1 LIQLPKYLKLFDS
14 NYVKEKIF
22 RHEIEDLFSKGK
34 NYALPKV
41 KYATKES
48 LDSFKKNF
56 LFCFCA
62 GNSAADFSAW
72 LKQIEN
78 SSNTI
83 SSADE
88 LIENVFTF
96 FNGEKFSIGEKI
108 NWNTDYKSKFSW
120 AEDLSWKI
128 NYLNFPQGVDPEYAW
143 HLGRFEFGFILAKA
157 YLLTSNEKYLQKY
170 LDYLSEFSST
180 AKYCTGIQWCKSSEV
195 SIRLINFLLSFGLVI
210 HSPLI
215 NETVINSFIR
225 LILLH
230 AVYIENNLEVKIF
243 RGYEYLLNLLS
254 LGMVGVLFNDT
265 QYGKRNLKFAFAE
278 LEQEIRSQVDKDGV
292 SIHQSVSYHE
302 LIIKIFYLAEKYLQQ
317 PVKKFSDGYRMILK
331 KLFLV
336 QKEYLRKNGTLPA
349 IGDDLNFTLA
359 PFNQSKSNSDVLA
372 IGAVL
377 FSDAGLKIEGQN
389 LTAEVLFL
397 YGIKSAEVYYSLP
410 VFETEIKSIGF
421 LSGGHFIS
429 RKENVEIFIEAGEI
443 GNKGG
448 GAPGHNDTFTFE
460 LYYKNKPIIV
470 DPGTYSFYA
479 DPILRNQ
486 LRSVKRHNTFYID
499 NKLLAEF
506 EGSFKI
512 KEDFTKPK
520 ILDWQ
525 TSETEDLLSVQH
537 HAYARLFDPVII
549 KRTFHFQKDKNV
561 LRIKDE
567 FYGGAEHQISGNIT
581 FHPDV
586 LISRTDANDFLAV
599 NNDAEVQI
607 SIKSSADKTS
617 VKILSAEYS
626 KCYGALAQT
635 KRIFINSIDRLP
647 CFIITE
653 INLL

>member
-1 LIQLPKYLKLFDS
+1 MQLHKYLKLFDS

-22 RHEIEDLFSKGK
+22 RREIENSFSTRK

-48 LDSFKKNF
+48 LDNFKMNFPFSFY
-56 LFCFCA
+56 A
-62 GNSAADFSAW
+62 GNSAADYSTW
-72 LKQIEN
+72 LERIEN
-78 SSNTI
+78 NANTI

-88 LIENVFTF
+88 LIDNIFTF
-96 FNGEKFSIGEKI
+96 FNGEKFSLDEKI
-108 NWNTDYKSKFSW
+108 NWNTDNRSKFTW

-128 NYLNFPQGVDPEYAW
+128 DYLNFPQGVDPEYAW

-170 LDYLSEFSST
+170 VDFLSEFSSMAT
-180 AKYCTGIQWCKSSEV
+180 YCTGIQWVKSSEV
-195 SIRLINFLLSFGLVI
+195 SIRLINCLLSFGMVI
-210 HSPLI
+210 HSPSI
-215 NETVINSFIR
+215 NDTVINSFLR

-230 AVYIENNLEVKIF
+230 AVYIENNLETKIY

-254 LGMVGVLFNDT
+254 LGMVGVLFADT

-278 LEQEIRSQVDKDGV
+278 LEQEIRSQVHKDGV

-302 LIIKIFYLAEKYLQQ
+302 LIIKIFCLAEKYLQQ
-317 PVKKFSDGYRMILK
+317 PGKKFSEVYKTILK

-336 QKEYLRKNGTLPA
+336 QKEYLRKNGTVPA

-359 PFNQSKSNSDVLA
+359 PFNHSKRNSDVLA
-372 IGAVL
+372 IGVVL
-377 FSDAGLKIEGQN
+377 FNNIGLKIVDQS

-397 YGIKSAEVYYSLP
+397 YGIKSAEEYSSMAAS
-410 VFETEIKSIGF
+410 ETEIKSIGF

-429 RKENVEIFIEAGEI
+429 RKEHVEIFIEAGEI
-443 GNKGG
+443 GNKGR

-567 FYGGAEHQISGNIT
+567 FYGGAEHQISGNLT

-586 LISRTDANDFLAV
+586 LVTQTNANDFTAV

-617 VKILSAEYS
+617 VKILPAEYS

-635 KRIFINSIDRLP
+635 KRIFINTVDRLP

>member
-1 LIQLPKYLKLFDS
+1 MHLHKYLKLFDS
-14 NYVKEKIF
+14 NYVKEKVF
-22 RHEIEDLFSKGK
+22 RREVEKAFSSDK
-34 NYALPKV
+34 NYILPKV
-41 KYATKES
+41 KYVTRES
-48 LDSFKKNF
+48 LDSFKEKFPFTFYGANA
-56 LFCFCA
+56 C
-62 GNSAADFSAW
+62 SDYSKW
-72 LKQIEN
+72 LGRIED
-78 SSNTI
+78 STKTI
-83 SSADE
+83 LSADE
-88 LIENVFTF
+88 LVDNNFTF
-96 FNGEKFSIGEKI
+96 FDDEKFSLGEKI
-108 NWNTDYKSKFSW
+108 NWNTDNKSKFTW

-128 NYLNFPQGVDPEYAW
+128 DYLNFPQGVDPEYAW
-143 HLGRFEFGFILAKA
+143 HLGRFEYGFILAKA

-170 LDYLSEFSST
+170 LAFVDDFSST
-180 AKYCTGIQWCKSSEV
+180 DKYCTGIQWAKSSEV
-195 SIRLINFLLSFGLVI
+195 SIRLINCLLSFGMVI
-210 HSPLI
+210 HSPSI
-215 NETVINSFIR
+215 NDTVINSFIR

-230 AVYIENNLEVKIF
+230 AVYIENNLEIKIY

-254 LGMVGVLFNDT
+254 LGMVGVLFDDT

-278 LEQEIRSQVDKDGV
+278 LEQEIRSQVHKDGV
-292 SIHQSVSYHE
+292 SIHQSVPYHQ
-302 LIIKIFYLAEKYLQQ
+302 LIIKIFCLAEKNLQQ
-317 PVKKFSDGYRMILK
+317 QSKKFSDGYKTILK

-336 QKEYLRKNGTLPA
+336 QKEYLRKNGTVPA
-349 IGDDLNFTLA
+349 IGDDLNFRLA
-359 PFNQSKSNSDVLA
+359 PFNHCKRNSDVLA

-377 FSDAGLKIEGQN
+377 FSDTSLKIADQS

-397 YGIKSAEVYYSLP
+397 YGIKSAEEYSSMAAS
-410 VFETEIKSIGF
+410 ETEIKSIGF

-443 GNKGG
+443 GNKGR

-567 FYGGAEHQISGNIT
+567 FYGGAEHQISGNLT

-586 LISRTDANDFLAV
+586 LVSQTDANDFTAV
-599 NNDAEVQI
+599 NIDAEVQI

-617 VKILSAEYS
+617 VKILPAEYS

-635 KRIFINSIDRLP
+635 KRISINAIDKLP

-653 INLL
+653 ISLL